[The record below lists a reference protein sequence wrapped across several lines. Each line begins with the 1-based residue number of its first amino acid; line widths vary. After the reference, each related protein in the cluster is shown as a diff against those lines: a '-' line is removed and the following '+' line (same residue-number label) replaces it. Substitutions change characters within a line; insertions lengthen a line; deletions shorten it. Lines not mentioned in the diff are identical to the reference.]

1 MKERR
6 ELATYIRSECDQLFQ
21 SHPQMLAPYNGN
33 KNLFA
38 ASTET
43 QGQYN
48 GESILLVTA
57 HKYGCKISCYVT
69 NGISGIVEIT
79 AAPSTPPKR
88 PEIKLAAISSY
99 HWIWMKPKQQS
110 CLFTLCPIPEDPM
123 ERARH
128 SAAAA
133 GPELVSQEL

>member
-6 ELATYIRSECDQLFQ
+6 ELARYIRSECDNLFRLQ
-21 SHPQMLAPYNGN
+21 PEMLAPYEGD
-33 KNLFA
+33 KNVFA

-43 QGQYN
+43 KGLYN

-57 HKYGCKISCYVT
+57 QKYGCKISCYVT

-88 PEIKLAAISSY
+88 PEIKLAVISSY
-99 HWIWMKPKQQS
+99 HWMWMKPKQQLS
-110 CLFTLCPIPEDPM
+110 PFPLCPIPEDPSV
-123 ERARH
+123 ERARVERARPL
-128 SAAAA
+128 AAAA
-133 GPELVSQEL
+133 GPD